1 MNIMNRRGPNI
12 DPCGMPLKT
21 SAQQE
26 NIPLTFTLFSISE
39 KVVNPVYYIVTL
51 PYQLAILKHHMLLL
65 S

>member
-26 NIPLTFTLFSISE
+26 NIPLTFTLCFLLVRKFLIQSI
-39 KVVNPVYYIVTL
+39 
-51 PYQLAILKHHMLLL
+51 ML
-65 S
+65 